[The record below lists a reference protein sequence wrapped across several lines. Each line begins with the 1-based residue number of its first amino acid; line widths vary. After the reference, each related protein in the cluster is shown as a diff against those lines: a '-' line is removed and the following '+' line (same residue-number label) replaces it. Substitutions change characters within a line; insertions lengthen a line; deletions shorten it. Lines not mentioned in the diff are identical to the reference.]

1 MARLVPYEI
10 DAARAR
16 GSASNELAT
25 LDLLESVLGDEFT
38 IYHGVHWARVE
49 GGASIYG
56 EIDFIIV
63 DRMGR
68 LLAIEQKNG
77 LIESDGSDLFKN
89 YASGPKSI
97 RAQVNRNIQNL
108 TSEFSKRH
116 DDRRL
121 DIDHLLFCPDDN
133 VLGRLPASI
142 DRQRVVD
149 ATQARHLPDR
159 IQNLFDRRSNSTQA
173 HAANSLEVHAFLSE
187 LVEVS
192 PDIDSMRE
200 FAHKES
206 KRLSGGLTTWARRLE
221 ITPFRLRVTGTAGS
235 GKTQLALM
243 ELQAAHARGLSAMYV
258 CFNRPLAEAMRQ
270 AAPEPAAIT
279 TFHEFG
285 AWAMRAAGAVIDFSD
300 PEIFNKQ
307 ARAVIDAAKEMSQSL
322 DLLVIDEGQD
332 FEAEWAQALEHL
344 VKPNGRAIWLEDPE
358 QRLYQRAPAA
368 LSGWVRLHS
377 PVNYRSPR
385 VITTLI
391 EQLGLND
398 YPMEAG
404 SSFQGFDPSM
414 RSYSE
419 EAGQIRETSA
429 AVSDL
434 LEQGYLPADIVVL
447 SWQGL
452 DRTVITRAEEI
463 AGKSTRRFTGRYNDS
478 GEAIYTEGE
487 LRVETVH
494 RFKGQ
499 AADCIVLTG
508 VDFDEWTSDAKRRLF
523 VAMTRARIRL
533 AIVASGRVEQLV
545 VETLSGM
552 G

>member
-1 MARLVPYEI
+1 VI
-10 DAARAR
+10 DA
-16 GSASNELAT
+16 S
-25 LDLLESVLGDEFT
+25 
-38 IYHGVHWARVE
+38 
-49 GGASIYG
+49 
-56 EIDFIIV
+56 
-63 DRMGR
+63 
-68 LLAIEQKNG
+68 
-77 LIESDGSDLFKN
+77 
-89 YASGPKSI
+89 
-97 RAQVNRNIQNL
+97 
-108 TSEFSKRH
+108 
-116 DDRRL
+116 
-121 DIDHLLFCPDDN
+121 
-133 VLGRLPASI
+133 
-142 DRQRVVD
+142 
-149 ATQARHLPDR
+149 QARYLPDL
-159 IQNLFDRRSNSTQA
+159 IQSLFDRRSNSTSA
-173 HAANSLEVHAFLSE
+173 HVAVALEVHAFLSE
-187 LVEVS
+187 LVEVL

-206 KRLSGGLTTWARRLE
+206 RRLSGGLSTWARRLE
-221 ITPFRLRVTGTAGS
+221 MTPFRLRVTGTAGS

-243 ELQAAHARGLSAMYV
+243 ELQAAHARGLSTMYV

-279 TFHEFG
+279 TFHELG

-307 ARAVIDAAKEMSQSL
+307 ARAVIDAAKDMSQSL

-344 VKPNGRAIWLEDPE
+344 VKPNGRAIWLEAPE
-358 QRLYQRAPAA
+358 QRLYKREPVT
-368 LSGWVRLHS
+368 LPGWVRLHS

-414 RSYSE
+414 RSYSDE
-419 EAGQIRETSA
+419 VGQIRETGA
-429 AVSDL
+429 AVEDL
-434 LEQGYLPADIVVL
+434 LQQGYLPSDIVVL

-452 DRTVITRAEEI
+452 DRTVTTRAEAI
-463 AGKSTRRFTGRYNDS
+463 AGKSTRRFTGRYSES

-487 LRVETVH
+487 LRIETVH

-508 VDFDEWTSDAKRRLF
+508 VDFEKWTSDAKRRLF
-523 VAMTRARIRL
+523 VAMTRARIR
-533 AIVASGRVEQLV
+533 ITLV
-545 VETLSGM
+545 VGSVAENQILASLSG

>member
-1 MARLVPYEI
+1 
-10 DAARAR
+10 
-16 GSASNELAT
+16 
-25 LDLLESVLGDEFT
+25 
-38 IYHGVHWARVE
+38 
-49 GGASIYG
+49 
-56 EIDFIIV
+56 
-63 DRMGR
+63 
-68 LLAIEQKNG
+68 
-77 LIESDGSDLFKN
+77 
-89 YASGPKSI
+89 
-97 RAQVNRNIQNL
+97 
-108 TSEFSKRH
+108 
-116 DDRRL
+116 
-121 DIDHLLFCPDDN
+121 
-133 VLGRLPASI
+133 
-142 DRQRVVD
+142 
-149 ATQARHLPDR
+149 
-159 IQNLFDRRSNSTQA
+159 
-173 HAANSLEVHAFLSE
+173 
-187 LVEVS
+187 
-192 PDIDSMRE
+192 
-200 FAHKES
+200 
-206 KRLSGGLTTWARRLE
+206 
-221 ITPFRLRVTGTAGS
+221 
-235 GKTQLALM
+235 
-243 ELQAAHARGLSAMYV
+243 MYV

-279 TFHEFG
+279 TFHELG

-307 ARAVIDAAKEMSQSL
+307 ARAVIDAAKDMGQSL

-344 VKPNGRAIWLEDPE
+344 VKQEGRAIWLEDPE
-358 QRLYQRAPAA
+358 QRLYKREPVA

-391 EQLGLND
+391 EQLGLDD
-398 YPMEAG
+398 YPMESG

-414 RSYSE
+414 RSYSD
-419 EAGQIRETSA
+419 EAGQIHETTA

-434 LEQGYLPADIVVL
+434 LEQGYLPSDIVVL

-478 GEAIYTEGE
+478 GDAIYTEGE
-487 LRVETVH
+487 IRIETVH

-508 VDFDEWTSDAKRRLF
+508 VDFDEWTSDSKRRLF

-533 AIVASGRVEQLV
+533 TIVATRRAEELV

>member
-10 DAARAR
+10 EAAQTR
-16 GSASNELAT
+16 GFAFNELST
-25 LDLLESVLGDEFT
+25 LDFLESTLSDEFT

-56 EIDFIIV
+56 EIDFIVV

-89 YASGPKSI
+89 YASGAKSI

-108 TSEFSKRH
+108 ASEFSKRH

-149 ATQARHLPDR
+149 ASQARYLPDR
-159 IQNLFDRRSNSTQA
+159 IQALFDRRGSSTVA
-173 HAANSLEVHAFLSE
+173 HTASALEVHAFLSE

-200 FAHKES
+200 FAHKEA
-206 KRLSGGLTTWARRLE
+206 KRLSGGLTTWAQRLE
-221 ITPFRLRVTGTAGS
+221 MTPFRLRVTGTAGS

-243 ELQAAHARGLSAMYV
+243 ELQAAVARAESALYV
-258 CFNRPLAEAMRQ
+258 CFNRPLAEAMRL
-270 AAPEPAAIT
+270 AAPEPAVIT

-285 AWAMRAAGAVIDFSD
+285 SRMMSAAGAVIDFSD

-307 ARAVIDAAKEMSQSL
+307 ARAVIDASKDMRTSL

-332 FEAEWAQALEHL
+332 FEAEWADTLEHW
-344 VKPNGRAIWLEDPE
+344 VKPQGRAIWLEDPE
-358 QRLYQRAPAA
+358 QRLYKREPVS
-368 LSGWVRLHS
+368 LPGWVRLHS

-398 YPMEAG
+398 YPMQAG

-414 RSYSE
+414 RSYSD
-419 EAGQIRETSA
+419 EAGLIRETSS
-429 AVSDL
+429 AVEDL
-434 LEQGYLPADIVVL
+434 IEAGYLASDIVVL

-452 DRTVITRAEEI
+452 DRTVITKVEDI
-463 AGKSTRRFTGRYNDS
+463 AGKTTRRFTGRFSES

-494 RFKGQ
+494 RFKG
-499 AADCIVLTG
+499 
-508 VDFDEWTSDAKRRLF
+508 
-523 VAMTRARIRL
+523 
-533 AIVASGRVEQLV
+533 
-545 VETLSGM
+545 
-552 G
+552 